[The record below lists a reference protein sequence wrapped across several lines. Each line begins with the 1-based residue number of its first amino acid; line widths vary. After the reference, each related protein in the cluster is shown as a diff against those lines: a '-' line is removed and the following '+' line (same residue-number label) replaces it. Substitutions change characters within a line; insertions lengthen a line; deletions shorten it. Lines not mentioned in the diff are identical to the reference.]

1 MSNRTNQR
9 RGKKNMHQSSPSS
22 IIVHNG
28 GNHGRRIGRKYIK
41 MRSRSR
47 RSLRNAPKLW
57 RRQNGRL
64 CRCDVVDQ
72 LENSFKRTPRA
83 RFIDNISSQQD
94 KPWRISIL
102 DLPEECLIFVLRN
115 LPFAEICNVARV
127 CKRFY
132 QVSCNPTLWKSID
145 LSSVYALRLPSTVN
159 LVYPSHMMTFP
170 KRRLLFASFLYSRRA
185 ALTDIRGEANLF
197 SEDGMF
203 HRLLNCNTNNLHTVR
218 LQMPRGVNFLTYAPT
233 ARELQ
238 GFRDVLRHLVHNCSN
253 ALKCL
258 KCYADIS
265 YATAEMLGSFH
276 HLEYLNLHFLTP
288 SPRSEI
294 DVYYLQPEAM
304 NGIMSLPRLKY
315 LKISICQSIVP
326 KANFAGYILKSNS
339 LETLHF
345 GFTKEFIIRQ
355 MILPKLH
362 TIKAE
367 CLRNFHGSQKA
378 VCLLDVIERGCPRIQ
393 TLNHYTSLVP
403 GLQNFNLS
411 HDQKRSLHFCICP
424 IHDPSRAYH

>member
-1 MSNRTNQR
+1 MTEPIRREKRKTCIIASWRESWRTNR
-9 RGKKNMHQSSPSS
+9 LE
-22 IIVHNG
+22 
-28 GNHGRRIGRKYIK
+28 K
-41 MRSRSR
+41 MVRMRSR
-47 RSLRNAPKLW
+47 RSLKNAPKLW

-64 CRCDVVDQ
+64 CRCDFVDRP
-72 LENSFKRTPRA
+72 ENPSKRTART

-94 KPWRISIL
+94 KPWKVSIL
-102 DLPEECLIFVLRN
+102 DLPEECLILVLRN

-159 LVYPSHMMTFP
+159 LDYPSHMMTFP
-170 KRRLLFASFLYSRRA
+170 KRRLLFASFLSSRRA

-197 SEDGMF
+197 TEDCMF

-218 LQMPRGVNFLTYAPT
+218 LQMPRGINFLTYAPT
-233 ARELQ
+233 AWELQ
-238 GFRDVLRHLVHNCSN
+238 GFRDVLRHLVQKCSN
-253 ALKCL
+253 ALKNL
-258 KCYADIS
+258 KCCADIS
-265 YATAEMLGSFH
+265 YATAKILRSFH
-276 HLEYLNLHFLTP
+276 HLEYLNLHFLTA
-288 SPRSEI
+288 SQRSEI
-294 DVYYLQPEAM
+294 YLQPEAM
-304 NGIMSLPRLKY
+304 DGILSLPRLKY
-315 LKISICQSIVP
+315 LKISICQSIAP

-367 CLRNFHGSQKA
+367 CLHNFHRNQKA
-378 VCLLDVIERGCPRIQ
+378 VCLLDVVERGCPRIQ

-424 IHDPSRAYH
+424 IHDPSRSYH

>member
-1 MSNRTNQR
+1 
-9 RGKKNMHQSSPSS
+9 
-22 IIVHNG
+22 
-28 GNHGRRIGRKYIK
+28 

-47 RSLRNAPKLW
+47 RNLKNAPKLW
-57 RRQNGRL
+57 RRQYGRL
-64 CRCDVVDQ
+64 CRCDFVDRP
-72 LENSFKRTPRA
+72 ENPSKRTARA
-83 RFIDNISSQQD
+83 RFINNVSSEQDNRD
-94 KPWRISIL
+94 KPGKVSIL
-102 DLPEECLIFVLRN
+102 DLPEECLIIVLRN
-115 LPFAEICNVARV
+115 LSFAEICNVARV

-145 LSSVYALRLPSTVN
+145 LSSVYALRLPSKVN
-159 LVYPSHMMTFP
+159 LDYPSSHMMTFP
-170 KRRLLFASFLYSRRA
+170 KRRLLFASFLCAKRA

-197 SEDGMF
+197 NEDGMF

-218 LQMPRGVNFLTYAPT
+218 LQMPRGVSFLTYTPT
-233 ARELQ
+233 AMELQ
-238 GFRDVLRHLVHNCSN
+238 GFRDVLRHLVQKCSN
-253 ALKCL
+253 ALKYL

-265 YATAEMLGSFH
+265 YATAKILGSFH
-276 HLEYLNLHFLTP
+276 HLEYLNLHFLTA
-288 SPRSEI
+288 SHRSEI
-294 DVYYLQPEAM
+294 DVNYLQPEAM

-326 KANFAGYILKSNS
+326 MANFAGYILKSDS

-367 CLRNFHGSQKA
+367 CLRNFHRNQKA
-378 VCLLDVIERGCPRIQ
+378 VCLLDVVERGCPRIQ
-393 TLNHYTSLVP
+393 TLNHFTSLVP